1 MDYSPPG
8 SPVHG
13 ILQARILEW
22 VPMPSSRGSA
32 QPRDWTCISCF
43 AGRCFT
49 TEPPGKP
56 KGVTLLLGSTSRLPG
71 SVEQIQLTKKAIM
84 QRDADVIEQVSGA
97 PALIPVYCCDFS
109 IEVEGA
115 PPFVHTVSWI
125 LCHRPR
131 WPGLEEARMW
141 KPGCPSEPHSSTLPM
156 VQKPCMRRWGHHWT
170 LASKKVI
177 VSVMQTIFDPV
188 DCSPQGSSVHGVF
201 QARILEW
208 VAISFSRLWML
219 AQWLTELIFCHSLCS
234 FTFWRRGEGA
244 SIGFGG
250 PKPKFQLLVCI
261 LAFFCFP
268 FFQIVNLKNCNTLSH
283 ESRSFYREGQDCLPS
298 FKFKFNSNFKKKKKS
313 HQPLQAMSQDK
324 QRLTLD
330 FVQKSTLVYDSTM
343 R

>member
-1 MDYSPPG
+1 MQQEERCGKIVGMTSCVHAKSFQLCLTLYNPTDCTPPG
-8 SPVHG
+8 
-13 ILQARILEW
+13 
-22 VPMPSSRGSA
+22 
-32 QPRDWTCISCF
+32 F
-43 AGRCFT
+43 
-49 TEPPGKP
+49 
-56 KGVTLLLGSTSRLPG
+56 
-71 SVEQIQLTKKAIM
+71 
-84 QRDADVIEQVSGA
+84 
-97 PALIPVYCCDFS
+97 
-109 IEVEGA
+109 
-115 PPFVHTVSWI
+115 
-125 LCHRPR
+125 
-131 WPGLEEARMW
+131 
-141 KPGCPSEPHSSTLPM
+141 
-156 VQKPCMRRWGHHWT
+156 
-170 LASKKVI
+170 
-177 VSVMQTIFDPV
+177 
-188 DCSPQGSSVHGVF
+188 SVHGVF